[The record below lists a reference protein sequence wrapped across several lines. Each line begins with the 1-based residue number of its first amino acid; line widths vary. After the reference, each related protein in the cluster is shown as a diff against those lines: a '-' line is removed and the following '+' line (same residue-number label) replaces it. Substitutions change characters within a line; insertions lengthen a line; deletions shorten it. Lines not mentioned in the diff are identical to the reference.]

1 MTNEENVTENL
12 PVEESE
18 SEKSTTRTSE
28 LLYSQDDVQ
37 QIIFLSMLTGMQFRD
52 VTIEQGIKSVNLDGL
67 IKALYD
73 NVKTVEDVKALL
85 SQPVVAVGFVYE
97 NTCTNDPSVAKD
109 TQ

>member
-52 VTIEQGIKSVNLDGL
+52 VTIDQGIKSVNLDGL
-67 IKALYD
+67 INALH
-73 NVKTVEDVKALL
+73 NNLKTVDDVKALL
-85 SQPVVAVGFVYE
+85 SQPVIAVGFVYE
-97 NTCTNDPSVAKD
+97 HTCVDKSVVK
-109 TQ
+109 

>member
-18 SEKSTTRTSE
+18 SEKSTTRTGE
-28 LLYSQDDVQ
+28 LLYSQADVQ

-67 IKALYD
+67 VNALHD
-73 NVKTVEDVKALL
+73 NVKTVDDVKALL
-85 SQPVVAVGFVYE
+85 SQPVIAVGFVYE
-97 NTCTNDPSVAKD
+97 NTCVDKSAVK
-109 TQ
+109 